1 MFGIDYLASAC
12 KSLIDKR
19 HLDLVAENARLR
31 ERIEELELDAFW
43 KEYSAE
49 RIRVALKGYARLR
62 VEAAD
67 PRIRLQLR
75 IDKII
80 SEAICDEGF
89 GIKDLGDTHLHDD
102 YTSTKTWSADRKK
115 LAAELVSTGEHF
127 VRFVKYPPGY
137 ELSMITVTM
146 VYDVPIG
153 IRVRA
158 KSISDPDVVKFKA
171 FIERIE
177 NYRFASVV
185 STEGVVD
192 PNSVGD
198 QRDTFLRILD
208 HAFGAGYAVN
218 RVVGRAMTSANPG
231 ETFEMRLGSVEFASG
246 SARVSRDEDDS
257 SESDDDDMPSLDS
270 DYESDEAG
278 SQ

>member
-12 KSLIDKR
+12 KSLLDKR

-31 ERIEELELDAFW
+31 ERIDELELEVFW

-49 RIRVALKGYARLR
+49 RIRVALKGYARRR
-62 VEAAD
+62 VDEAD
-67 PRIRLQLR
+67 LRIRHLLR
-75 IDKII
+75 IDEII
-80 SEAICDEGF
+80 SEAIWDEGF

-102 YTSTKTWSADRKK
+102 YVNTKTWSEDRKK

-127 VRFVKYPPGY
+127 VRGVKYNPGFG
-137 ELSMITVTM
+137 LSTIAVTN

-158 KSISDPDVVKFKA
+158 KSISDPDVVKLKA

-177 NYRFASVV
+177 SYRGEPFVADVRSFAPADVGRTREVIDMMFGGNYVA
-185 STEGVVD
+185 
-192 PNSVGD
+192 N
-198 QRDTFLRILD
+198 RI
-208 HAFGAGYAVN
+208 
-218 RVVGRAMTSANPG
+218 VGRAMTSANPG

-246 SARVSRDEDDS
+246 SARVPRDEDDS
-257 SESDDDDMPSLDS
+257 SESDDEDMPSLDS
-270 DYESDEAG
+270 DYESDEPDT
-278 SQ
+278 Q